1 MQCYNR
7 LLQGNVGGSISPG
20 RSPWLMVAEEGCLVG
35 FLRAPKHGNSLLVN
49 SLDIDDLKLVAG
61 VRLDIQPSASRI
73 CEPSGDAQ

>member
-1 MQCYNR
+1 
-7 LLQGNVGGSISPG
+7 
-20 RSPWLMVAEEGCLVG
+20 MVAEEGCLVG

-73 CEPSGDAQ
+73 CEPSGDAQYGWNHHGGRESSAPSS